1 MNSEL
6 QSRISQIRES
16 ALKNNFKSDEL
27 LRLTKDCISQKAD
40 KQYLHQLLDIAHLSN
55 VSRHIH
61 KTKQIDLWF
70 SYIVEIIKLS
80 SFNVGYLLKQRGERY
95 IKTKLHSIL
104 SKKGSLTMCPMIHY
118 GKKL

>member
-6 QSRISQIRES
+6 QSHISQIRVS
-16 ALKNNFKSDEL
+16 ALKNNFKSDVL
-27 LRLTKDCISQKAD
+27 LRLTEDCISQKAD
-40 KQYLHQLLDIAHLSN
+40 KEFLHHLLDIAHLSN

-80 SFNVGYLLKQRGERY
+80 SFNVGYLLKQRGKG